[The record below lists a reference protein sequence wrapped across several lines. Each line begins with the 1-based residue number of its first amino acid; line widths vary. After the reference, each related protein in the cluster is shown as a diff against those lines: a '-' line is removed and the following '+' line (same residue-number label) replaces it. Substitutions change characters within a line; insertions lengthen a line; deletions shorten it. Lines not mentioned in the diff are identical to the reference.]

1 MKKLAKQ
8 ETFGIEKYIKSP
20 RIGEIPDAHKN
31 ISQELIL
38 MSGYY
43 GIKEPSIEV
52 LKLMSLDIVNEYP
65 HLRQGDITRAFKA
78 AAKGDINVSLELYGK
93 PMNAWLIHQIIGA
106 YIQML
111 NKRKKKYL
119 QERKRKE
126 LMEQKRFVAQC
137 PEEISKKFDELI
149 KKYDSKKRI

>member
-8 ETFGIEKYIKSP
+8 GTSGIEKYISTPKIS
-20 RIGEIPDAHKN
+20 EIIDPHID

-43 GIKEPSIEV
+43 GIKEPSVEV

-65 HLRQGDITRAFKA
+65 NLRQGDVTRAFKA

-93 PMNAWLIHQIIGA
+93 PMNGWLIHQILRA

-119 QERKRKE
+119 QDKKRKE
-126 LMEQKRFVAQC
+126 LLNAKRSVAQC

-149 KKYDSKKRI
+149 EKYKTNK